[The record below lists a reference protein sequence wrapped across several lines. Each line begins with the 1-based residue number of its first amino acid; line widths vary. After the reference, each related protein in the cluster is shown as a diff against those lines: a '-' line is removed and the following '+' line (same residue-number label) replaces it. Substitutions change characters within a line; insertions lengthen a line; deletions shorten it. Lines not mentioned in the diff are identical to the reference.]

1 MKKIILGI
9 IFLVITSCT
18 SLPKVY
24 TDYDQNYNRSN
35 YKTYKIEQPEI
46 DASPSQLSLNPILLQ
61 RIERAIHTSL
71 EKLISEI
78 ERLVLCKPE
87 KSFSQRPPIEVPV
100 CYGGEYG
107 SDLSNVAE
115 HLGCSVPEIVDRHT
129 KPIYLVYM
137 VGFLPGFAYMGSADT
152 KIDIPR
158 HQTPRVRVPAGS
170 VGLAGEQTGIYPMEM
185 PGGWQLIG
193 RTSLK
198 PFDLSQADPFLF
210 KPGDCIRFVSVTSD
224 RYRDGCISSS

>member
-71 EKLISEI
+71 EKRGIKESPEADMVIRYFIGTQREI
-78 ERLVLCKPE
+78 DRSYD
-87 KSFSQRPPIEVPV
+87 SFGYYRRGYMVN
-100 CYGGEYG
+100 
-107 SDLSNVAE
+107 SDVR
-115 HLGCSVPEIVDRHT
+115 HRRVDRD
-129 KPIYLVYM
+129 V
-137 VGFLPGFAYMGSADT
+137 
-152 KIDIPR
+152 
-158 HQTPRVRVPAGS
+158 
-170 VGLAGEQTGIYPMEM
+170 
-185 PGGWQLIG
+185 
-193 RTSLK
+193 
-198 PFDLSQADPFLF
+198 LS
-210 KPGDCIRFVSVTSD
+210 IRFHDSVTDEVFWYAFS
-224 RYRDGCISSS
+224 RYNRLSSEQDQVSINSFVESTLEEFSAN